1 MVDTNVFVSTL
12 LGSAGASRE
21 VIRRCLL
28 RQVQPLMGAA
38 LFAEYEALFH
48 RDHLYERSPLNKQE
62 REILLD
68 AFMSVC
74 VWTSIYYRWR
84 PNLVDEDDNH
94 VVELAVAGG
103 ASVIVTKNVRDL
115 GGSELR
121 FPDLRI
127 YKPEEFLALVK

>member
-1 MVDTNVFVSTL
+1 VDTNIFVSTL

-28 RQVQPLMGAA
+28 GRVQPLMGAA
-38 LFAEYEALFH
+38 LFTEYEALFH
-48 RDHLYERSPLNKQE
+48 RDHLYERSPLDKRE

-74 VWTSIYYRWR
+74 AWTSIYYRWR

-121 FPDLRI
+121 FPELQI
-127 YKPEEFLALVK
+127 CKPEEFLALMK